1 MKVILGNQDK
11 ERYKK
16 LAEKLNSEAMYIERF
31 ARLDFDSV
39 SSADVD
45 IWNKLDKILK

>member
-16 LAEKLNSEAMYIERF
+16 LAEN
-31 ARLDFDSV
+31 
-39 SSADVD
+39 
-45 IWNKLDKILK
+45 ILREMVEVFYDTYECSDEPCECCGDYVETYTMKV